1 MVFDMIK
8 ATLHSNHTEF
18 KAEFDATEGLLGLS
32 HETLKALCDGDEIAN
47 RLAPESL
54 INQARL
60 DFYKTYGNAFS
71 DMSFNFWVEVKEEVI
86 KFLEEDDSRSFSQSR
101 ALNDEAVG
109 HAF

>member
-18 KAEFDATEGLLGLS
+18 KAEFDATEGLLALS
-32 HETLKALCDGDEIAN
+32 HKTLKSLCDGDETAN
-47 RLAPESL
+47 GLAPETL

-60 DFYKTYGNAFS
+60 DFYRTYGNAFS

-86 KFLEEDDSRSFSQSR
+86 KFLDEETSSSTYKKQD
-101 ALNDEAVG
+101 LTMEAVG
-109 HAF
+109 QVF